1 MHHIYIKAPD
11 MKTFKAMDLSK
22 GCEVDKLIYAS
33 MIPDEKA
40 QPLLQKLQTE
50 YPIYEFKLKKLR
62 GI

>member
-1 MHHIYIKAPD
+1 MYHIYIKATD
-11 MKTFKAMDLSK
+11 MKKFKAMDLST

-40 QPLLQKLQTE
+40 EPLLQKLKTS
-50 YPIYEFKLKKLR
+50 YPSYEFKLKKLK